1 MGYLKNKSVLMDQN
15 RTIEP
20 AGTRCRLYAVQ
31 VGIYST
37 AVNHIYSDITEGNL
51 SSGRNVT
58 LRTGSVSGSILFDVQ
73 IGLVTTG
80 GYYIGELPIVY
91 NLDPNYVLF
100 EDGMFMM
107 EISNVSDDLTAD
119 KLNKSKVQLSLFY
132 ELG

>member
-31 VGIYST
+31 VGIYNT
-37 AVNHIYSDITEGNL
+37 ATTHVFTGIGDANL

-58 LRTGSVSGSILFDVQ
+58 LRTGSASGNILFDVQ
-73 IGLVTTG
+73 IGLVSGG

-107 EISNVSDDLTAD
+107 EISDVSDDNTPD
-119 KLNKSKVQLSLFY
+119 KLNNSGVLLSLFY

>member
-1 MGYLKNKSVLMDQN
+1 M
-15 RTIEP
+15 
-20 AGTRCRLYAVQ
+20 
-31 VGIYST
+31 
-37 AVNHIYSDITEGNL
+37 

-107 EISNVSDDLTAD
+107 EISNVSDDNTPD